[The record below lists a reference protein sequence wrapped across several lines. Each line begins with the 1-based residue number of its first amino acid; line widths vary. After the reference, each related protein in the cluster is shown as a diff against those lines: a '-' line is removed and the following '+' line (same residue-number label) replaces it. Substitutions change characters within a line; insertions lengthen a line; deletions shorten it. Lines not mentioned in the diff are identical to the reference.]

1 MNIIKQELK
10 QNFKS
15 WLIWIVSL
23 SLFIAMMMLEFSAYK
38 DNPELLAILDAFPKE
53 MLDAMGLSGV
63 NLTTVSGFTSVS
75 TLYISLMVSIYAIM
89 LGSNLL
95 AKERKNKTSEF
106 IFVMPV
112 KRERLLVYK
121 WFVGLIYSIL
131 MSVFVHLAIII
142 STFSYNPDSLFF
154 EYIGWSTLAM
164 SILLGLYMSF
174 GLFLAS
180 MLLRP
185 KLSLIIGP
193 VVVFVTYIM
202 SILIGLVEQLNWLRW
217 LTPFEYFKSSYIL
230 QNLSVQWQFALISG
244 VIIFA
249 SLGLTVL
256 FYRHKDIPI

>member
-15 WLIWIVSL
+15 WIIWAVSL
-23 SLFIAMMMLEFSAYK
+23 SVFIAMMMLEFSAYK
-38 DNPELLAILDAFPKE
+38 DNPELLAVLDAFPKE

-75 TLYISLMVSIYAIM
+75 TLYISLMVCIYAIM

-95 AKERKNKTSEF
+95 AKERKSKTSEF
-106 IFVMPV
+106 IFVMPI
-112 KRERLLVYK
+112 ERKALLTCK
-121 WFVGLIYSIL
+121 WLVGLIYSIL
-131 MSVFVHLAIII
+131 MSVFIHAAIVI
-142 STFSYNPDSLFF
+142 STMRYDLDSLFF

-164 SILLGLYMSF
+164 SILLCLYMSF

-180 MLLRP
+180 VLLRP

-193 VVVFVTYIM
+193 MIVFVTYIM
-202 SILIGLVEQLNWLRW
+202 SVLISLVKQLDWLRW

-230 QNLSVQWQFALISG
+230 QNLSIQWEFTLLSV
-244 VIIFA
+244 VIVFIL
-249 SLGLTVL
+249 LGLTIL
-256 FYRHKDIPI
+256 FYNQKDIPV